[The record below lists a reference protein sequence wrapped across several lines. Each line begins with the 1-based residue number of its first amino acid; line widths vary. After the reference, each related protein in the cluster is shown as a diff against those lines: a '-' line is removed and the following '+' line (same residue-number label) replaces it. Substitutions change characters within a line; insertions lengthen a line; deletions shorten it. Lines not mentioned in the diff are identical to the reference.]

1 MAWETPI
8 NVSQESYE
16 AVLNNHVSI
25 KRKRS
30 IHSFPDFV
38 DQINNNLS
46 KADNIVITNVN
57 LPPIEKRPCI
67 MLSILGFGI
76 EEQRVCYVFS
86 SIFIFITNAFS
97 SILDGFTTWWH
108 NC

>member
-16 AVLNNHVSI
+16 AFLNNHVSI

-30 IHSFPDFV
+30 IHSFSDFV

-46 KADNIVITNVN
+46 KADNIVITNID
-57 LPPIEKRPCI
+57 LPPIENRPCI
-67 MLSILGFGI
+67 MLSIPGFGI
-76 EEQRVCYVFS
+76 EEQRVCYVFLLY
-86 SIFIFITNAFS
+86 F
-97 SILDGFTTWWH
+97 
-108 NC
+108 